1 MKKTAFVIFAAAAVC
16 VATVA
21 FSQTN
26 GSNEAEELNY
36 NINTKAASAVGSVVF
51 TKGQDVLKGDRAE
64 GFVDKQ
70 ITMYGNPV
78 RGDIVSRNATVSAS
92 KAVWT
97 ADPEVENSDCVEAF
111 GEVKIRQGKVNFLNA
126 PEVKVITGRKVYEA
140 HGGVELLYNN
150 IYAKAADLMRSGED
164 FRGIKVAKLE
174 NRKEKYAISADEIY
188 GKIND
193 KDEVQSAVAHGKVVF
208 DHTDKKGVK
217 GRLFGDKAVYDKKSG
232 NLVVTG
238 NAHGIREDGKTIK
251 ADMLVYNEITKL
263 VEAKG
268 NSKITFV
275 TDK

>member
-1 MKKTAFVIFAAAAVC
+1 M
-16 VATVA
+16 
-21 FSQTN
+21 
-26 GSNEAEELNY
+26 
-36 NINTKAASAVGSVVF
+36 
-51 TKGQDVLKGDRAE
+51 
-64 GFVDKQ
+64 
-70 ITMYGNPV
+70 
-78 RGDIVSRNATVSAS
+78 
-92 KAVWT
+92 
-97 ADPEVENSDCVEAF
+97 
-111 GEVKIRQGKVNFLNA
+111 
-126 PEVKVITGRKVYEA
+126 YEA

-188 GKIND
+188 GKINE